1 MGLYR
6 RRRDRWEP
14 SLRHRTSL
22 TEVFVCTAIV
32 GIMGVIGYQAYT
44 GDMFGYTPDESA
56 RIRRDFESCGQNI
69 KDLQSFLFN
78 RNYRAFAQHYDETV
92 IVCNRTGDYDYI
104 NDVTELGRRARLVHQ

>member
-22 TEVFVCTAIV
+22 TEVFVWTAIV

-44 GDMFGYTPDESA
+44 GDVFGYTPDESA
-56 RIRRDFESCGQNI
+56 RIRRDFESCYQNI
-69 KDLQSFLFN
+69 KDLQSFLLN
-78 RNYRAFAQHYDETV
+78 GNHQAFAQRYDEAV
-92 IVCNRTGDYDYI
+92 IVCNRTGDDDYI
-104 NDVTELGRRARLVHQ
+104 HEMTDLGRRARLVHQ